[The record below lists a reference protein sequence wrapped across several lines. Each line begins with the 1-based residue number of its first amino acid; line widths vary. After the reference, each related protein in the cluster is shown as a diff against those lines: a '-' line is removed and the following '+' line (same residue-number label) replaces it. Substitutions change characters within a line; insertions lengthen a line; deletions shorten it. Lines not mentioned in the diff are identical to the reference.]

1 MLLVV
6 FSVGRHLIA
15 LVLANRIWTSNF
27 PLPIRSSRFFLPA
40 IRRAP
45 RSVLPARFLDQ
56 AQPACQHAVCFL
68 DPLALGCGE
77 QLHADALSPAL
88 ANLLLHLEQGVPGG
102 AEGQLVGL

>member
-40 IRRAP
+40 IQRAP
-45 RSVLPARFLDQ
+45 HSALLARLPGQ
-56 AQPACQHAVCFL
+56 AQPAGQHAVGLL
-68 DPLALGCGE
+68 DALALGRGE
-77 QLHADALSPAL
+77 QLHADVLSPAL

-102 AEGQLVGL
+102 AEGQLVCL